1 MQSILAMSMV
11 PEQASTFAPDVDNLY
26 FYLWGTTIFFTVG
39 IVVAILYFFV
49 KYRRSRVTEIPQP
62 IAGSHALE
70 TIWTVVPFLIS
81 LTMFGWAAKIYLDQY
96 SIPKDA
102 LDIYVVGKQ
111 WMWKFQHPEGQREIN
126 ELHVPLGK
134 KVRLVMA
141 SEDVLHSFFVP
152 AFRTKMD
159 IVPGPNR
166 YSTIWFQATKPG
178 TYRIYCAEYCGTNH
192 SGMIGWITVM
202 NDQDY
207 QAWLS
212 GGAAEGSLAQRGQT
226 LFGQL
231 GCSTCHKSDGNGT
244 CPKLEGVYGSDVQLT
259 DGKKVAADDSYV
271 RESILNPTAKVVAG
285 YQPIMPTFQGI
296 ASEEQIQQLVAY
308 VKSIGVAQAA
318 TSAVGGTAT
327 DARSSN
333 AVANRPPIM
342 MNAPP
347 AVGNPS
353 AGTALAPTPAHNNV
367 TTGAGDTAKGKR

>member
-1 MQSILAMSMV
+1 MQSILAMSQLI

-26 FYLWGTTIFFTVG
+26 FYLWGTTIFFTLG
-39 IVVAILYFFV
+39 ISIAILYFFV
-49 KYRRSRVTEIPQP
+49 KYRRSRVTEIPRP

-81 LTMFGWAAKIYLDQY
+81 ISMFAWAAKIYIDEY

-159 IVPGPNR
+159 VVPGPNR

-207 QAWLS
+207 EAWLS
-212 GGAAEGSLAQRGQT
+212 GGAAEGSLAQRGQA
-226 LFGQL
+226 LFSQF
-231 GCSTCHKSDGNGT
+231 GCATCHKSDGTGT
-244 CPKLEGVYGSDVQLT
+244 CPKLEGVYGTDVQLAS
-259 DGKKVAADDSYV
+259 GQKVKADDSYV
-271 RESILNPTAKVVAG
+271 RESILDPIAKVVAG

-308 VKSIGVAQAA
+308 VKSIGVAPQPAAAGAA
-318 TSAVGGTAT
+318 TGTPGASPGGQA
-327 DARSSN
+327 
-333 AVANRPPIM
+333 PIM
-342 MNAPP
+342 MDRLPHGANP
-347 AVGNPS
+347 AVGN
-353 AGTALAPTPAHNNV
+353 ALQNLPTTPH
-367 TTGAGDTAKGKR
+367 AGDSATKR